1 MMRTSFLLIPAL
13 LLVACS
19 KDDDAPLAPQPAPA
33 VCGIDGAR
41 LEATFDGG
49 AFCANASLFAS
60 QAVSMTINGIS
71 QQGATLT
78 LELDSVSVGTH
89 AISEI
94 TNSILFTTQLAMA
107 YQSTDATPGTLTIT
121 SHDTAAKR
129 IRGSFSAT
137 LSNQIGLPS
146 AAIAGNFD
154 LYYVE

>member
-1 MMRTSFLLIPAL
+1 
-13 LLVACS
+13 
-19 KDDDAPLAPQPAPA
+19 
-33 VCGIDGAR
+33 
-41 LEATFDGG
+41 
-49 AFCANASLFAS
+49 
-60 QAVSMTINGIS
+60 MTINGIS